1 MKSLKRSLLNSLVVV
16 LVSAAAWAG
25 EMNGGNFT
33 ITKDLP
39 GATGTSLM
47 SSADYGLAMAW
58 GEPASGDVLVQ
69 PTYSIISGY
78 FGGGFGNGL
87 TFTVVSSQ
95 IGAPGTPLFF
105 QDGVQVGLPYNAP
118 VQVVLSDQVLQPTIA
133 SGVQAVV
140 AADHLGVSTNA
151 NVPITITYNPFN
163 NTLTV
168 TPQGSWT
175 GNTLY
180 DIQLS
185 PQLLNVDGFPLDQ
198 MHHIYFQTMLDPR
211 QENIVMAPIRTGAA
225 APSVSGSV
233 SAMAIQIPTAS
244 LSDYATVLL
253 SRDAL
258 NSPLRV
264 NPQIIQDANTKALAG
279 GGPYRAPLSIQEIIA
294 YDTKGNLMSA
304 LSSPAQI
311 TIDYGSLASGNAG
324 LIRPRTLALWVLDE
338 AHQLWVKIPASQS
351 APGFQTVSAPVSH
364 LSVFALMGSPD
375 GSASDSFV
383 FPVPWRPHG
392 PNPGS
397 GPGQSGTEAGGI
409 VFSNLPSECSITIY
423 TLSGERVRQIHHSDT
438 GGLIAQEVWDVKTTH
453 GDAAA
458 SGVYLWRVESS
469 VDGKNGKLMIIR

>member
-1 MKSLKRSLLNSLVVV
+1 MMLLISI
-16 LVSAAAWAG
+16 SAWAG

-47 SSADYGLAMAW
+47 SSTDYGLAMAW
-58 GEPASGDVLVQ
+58 GEPVSGDLLVQ
-69 PTYSIISGY
+69 STYTIISGY

-87 TFTVVSSQ
+87 TFTVLSSQ
-95 IGAPGTPLFF
+95 IGSPGTPVFF
-105 QDGVQVGLPYNAP
+105 QDQVRVGLPYNAP
-118 VQVVLSDQVLQPTIA
+118 VQIVLSDQVLQPTIA

-140 AADHLGVSTNA
+140 AADHLGIATDA
-151 NVPITITYNPFN
+151 PVPITVTYNPFN

-168 TPQGSWT
+168 MPQGNWT

-185 PQLLNVDGFPLDQ
+185 PELLNVDGFPLDRW
-198 MHHIYFQTMLDPR
+198 HHIYFLTMLDPH
-211 QENIVMAPIRTGAA
+211 QENIVT
-225 APSVSGSV
+225 VN
-233 SAMAIQIPTAS
+233 AMAIQIPPQS
-244 LSDYATVLL
+244 LSDYAIVLL
-253 SRDAL
+253 SRDPL

-264 NPQIIQDANTKALAG
+264 DPQTIQEANTKALAAG
-279 GGPYRAPLSIQEIIA
+279 GSYRAPLSIQEITA

-311 TIDYGSLASGNAG
+311 TINYGNSNLASGNAG

-338 AHQLWVKIPASQS
+338 PHRLWVKIPASQS

-364 LSVFALMGSPD
+364 FSVFALMGSPD

-392 PNPGS
+392 PNSGS
-397 GPGQSGTEAGGI
+397 GPGQSGTETGGI
-409 VFSNLPSECSITIY
+409 TFSNIPSECTIKIY
-423 TLSGERVRQIHHSDT
+423 TLSGERVRDIHHSDT

-453 GDAAA
+453 GDAVA